1 MTKKAVRHARSR
13 RRKWPY
19 VFAIVVAAVLIS
31 VLMYTNSYPK
41 PPKDSSKYFVIS
53 DLAGIYRPLAGGNI
67 TIAITDFAFNFT
79 AVGGDAHNLVIFTA
93 GMSDP
98 LEHTFQ
104 YVPNG
109 TSTFSGEIL
118 PQFGIQSRLT
128 AGQYPMNITINCDEA
143 MGDITLIFIPGE
155 NLYSLGPG

>member
-1 MTKKAVRHARSR
+1 MTKKAVRRVRSR

-19 VFAIVVAAVLIS
+19 VSVIVIAAVLIA
-31 VLMYTNSYPK
+31 VLAYIDSQPK
-41 PPKDSSKYFVIS
+41 PPKDSSRYFIIS
-53 DLAGIYRPLAGGNI
+53 DLAGVYRPLAGGNT
-67 TIAITDFAFNFT
+67 TILITDFAFNFT
-79 AVGGDAHNLVIFTA
+79 PVGGDAHNLVIFTT

-98 LEHTFQ
+98 TEHAFQ

-128 AGQYPMNITINCDEA
+128 VGQYPINITINCDEA
-143 MGDITLIFIPGE
+143 VGDVTLIFIPGK
-155 NLYSLGPG
+155 NLHPLGPS